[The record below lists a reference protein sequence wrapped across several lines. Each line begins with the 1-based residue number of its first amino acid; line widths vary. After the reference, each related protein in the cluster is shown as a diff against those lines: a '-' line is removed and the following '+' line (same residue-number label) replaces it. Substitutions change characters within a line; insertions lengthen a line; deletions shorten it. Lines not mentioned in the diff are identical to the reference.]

1 MITQRKEHLAF
12 EKRTKLM
19 AIRKGR
25 KGTTCKF
32 RLTQKKTIRFCKLQG
47 TSIKNMR
54 RKMKKKMKKKIMKL
68 MMKMI
73 WRRKTKFS
81 RLM

>member
-54 RKMKKKMKKKIMKL
+54 RKMKKKMKKIMKL

-73 WRRKTKFS
+73 RRRKTKFS

>member
-1 MITQRKEHLAF
+1 
-12 EKRTKLM
+12 M

-54 RKMKKKMKKKIMKL
+54 RKLKKKMKKIMKF

-73 WRRKTKFS
+73 RRRKTKFS

>member
-54 RKMKKKMKKKIMKL
+54 RKMKKKMKKIMKL

-73 WRRKTKFS
+73 KRRKTKFS

>member
-32 RLTQKKTIRFCKLQG
+32 KLTQKKTIRFCKLQG

-54 RKMKKKMKKKIMKL
+54 RKMKKKMKKIMKL

-73 WRRKTKFS
+73 RRRKTKFS

>member
-19 AIRKGR
+19 AIRKGL

-54 RKMKKKMKKKIMKL
+54 RKMKKKMKKIMKW
-68 MMKMI
+68 MKKMI
-73 WRRKTKFS
+73 RRRKTKFS